1 MIRLHAVPILLLARI
16 HAHKQEHALDVLIDE
31 HAIHKRRLAVV
42 VKVDRGI
49 SRVLAH
55 LVKGLQRVN
64 VSKNPVRDT
73 SSYRHSPSDHII
85 DPRLWHAAIVDL
97 RPGSVYNQQRKAPA
111 THRLDERTA
120 PPRIGS
126 VIGVGLAGSD
136 IVRYESRHVHIQA
149 SQCGLINNISA

>member
-1 MIRLHAVPILLLARI
+1 MIRLYAVPSPLLARI
-16 HAHKQEHALDVLIDE
+16 HTHKQGHALDVLIDE

-49 SRVLAH
+49 ARVLAQ

-64 VSKNPVRDT
+64 VNKNPVRDT

-85 DPRLWHAAIVDL
+85 NPRFWHAAIVDL
-97 RPGSVYNQQRKAPA
+97 RPGSVYDQQQRAPT

-120 PPRIGS
+120 PPRVGS
-126 VIGVGLAGSD
+126 VVGVGLAGSD
-136 IVRYESRHVHIQA
+136 IV
-149 SQCGLINNISA
+149 